1 MIYLYGA
8 FVFCTLAIVWA
19 AFGVVRHIRR
29 HNAEMPLRT
38 EAQDSPIN
46 PPTE

>member
-19 AFGVVRHIRR
+19 AIGVVRHIRR
-29 HNAEMPLRT
+29 HNAQVPPQT
-38 EAQDSPIN
+38 EAHDSPIH